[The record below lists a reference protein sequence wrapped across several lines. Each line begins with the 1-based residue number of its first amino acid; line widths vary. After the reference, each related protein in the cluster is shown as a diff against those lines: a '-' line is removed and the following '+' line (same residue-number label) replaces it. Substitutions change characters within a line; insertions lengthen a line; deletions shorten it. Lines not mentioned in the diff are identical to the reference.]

1 MFPNLTKLRGED
13 IKMSKEENFSL
24 PLCFNT
30 GKKMPKAKSKTQI
43 LNRRASFDYE
53 FLETY
58 TAGIVLAGTEIKS
71 IRAGK
76 ASLVDAFC
84 YFDAQGQLYVK
95 GMNVATYFWGS
106 WGQHE
111 PTRDRKLLL
120 NKRELR
126 SLRQSVKLKGLTI
139 VATKLFISD
148 NGYAKLN
155 IALAKGKKEYD
166 KRNSIKE
173 KDIRREM
180 DRSGY

>member
-1 MFPNLTKLRGED
+1 MAK
-13 IKMSKEENFSL
+13 KEKEHRVSIN
-24 PLCFNT
+24 
-30 GKKMPKAKSKTQI
+30 
-43 LNRRASFDYE
+43 NRRASFDYE

-58 TAGIVLAGTEIKS
+58 TAGIQLVGTEIKS
-71 IRAGK
+71 IRNGK

-84 YFDAQGQLYVK
+84 YFDSRGQLYVK
-95 GMNVATYFWGS
+95 GMNVAQYFWGS

-120 NKRELR
+120 TKRELR
-126 SLRQSVKLKGLTI
+126 QLGQAVKQKGLTI
-139 VATKLFISD
+139 VATKLYIAD

-166 KRNSIKE
+166 KRASIRE

-180 DRSGY
+180 ERE